1 MSDIGKEAA
10 VEPGD
15 HLSSSPEITLGTCS
29 ESLKLELSESVGVL
43 SSSLNEKKEEKINC
57 DVHDD
62 EAEGEHS
69 NSVLSKR
76 THISPSDS
84 DSEEIESK
92 KIKLSEDESQRRKS
106 VQVIKVVNKTSDLD
120 VSVIDLISDKDYS
133 STVEVTPN
141 GGESL
146 DDEDLFSDSP
156 PSKQNINSQKE
167 LPSLNKNQD
176 HCTPVNEQPK
186 SAVSSVEFNERE
198 TYSSTPY
205 VLNTKTILNKRSHDN
220 QQNKS
225 ESATED
231 ILPNENIY
239 FVQINDVSILK
250 GIKSMSGIGPI
261 LQSFSCPRSKFF
273 KGCIG
278 CRPPG
283 IVPISQ
289 VLEVDCQKII
299 KRDRISIAPEA
310 TIPHHKD
317 KSDTTTKKKSLR
329 KTKMKGSKLIVSP
342 DKSFSEISSNDS
354 IIHIGLDVFAKWTE
368 GKRGIRYYLGKVT
381 EKDTLEEHKW
391 RILFHDGVEKVLK
404 ESELISSE
412 SLVPGKY
419 VNVEVE
425 KNCIR
430 RAIIIS
436 HPIPNEDN
444 ICYSVEFE
452 TDDDK
457 SVEQSSLVPVSRL
470 HLDMEQVKE
479 MASELGQF
487 PKDSKIFCCINK
499 VKCKMAK
506 STTETE
512 DDECSSP
519 SLRKKGRKPRKIDS
533 TRLFRKM
540 NFILTKTNTKHPAY
554 GLDTETDLG
563 EESSSSDDNYDR
575 EKMEVDPFNKY
586 EIKSLIL
593 KYGGVVLNSF
603 PGENS
608 KFPKKDEELYIV
620 SDKSCRTLN
629 FLYGIAHGVPPI
641 SFQWILDSVRGTKK
655 FPIANYLLPLGYSE
669 TKGFEIEQGA
679 CESRPLFKLLDKL
692 KILVFGK
699 AAEDWKVFL
708 VRLGAKVYSQ
718 KTEAVS
724 SLSRHV
730 LNKINVVLMTDDE
743 DNQHV
748 PDILSNIT
756 VVSPRGETKLIGKD
770 GYNTSSKKSANID
783 GKIGSHKFIT
793 KFVYEKEEVISAVNN
808 NMDGQRKRSKRVTGY
823 DDLNSLTWKWF
834 QEATSRINISGP
846 LLKEKALEF
855 AKDLSLYDFKASN
868 GWLES
873 FLKRHNIA
881 LDKMG
886 GEKGDVSEKVV
897 EEWMDKIHG
906 LCEGYLPKNI
916 FSMGETG
923 LFLNDCSRHKFYTEN
938 SDCAGDKKSK
948 VKLTIAL
955 CASLTGKKIKPL
967 VIGKDKKPLCF
978 GKLDPRSLPV
988 TYWSNTKAWM
998 TSSYFERWLRDFDL
1012 QMQRQERKVL
1022 VFLENCP
1029 AHPKLPMYQGIIRAM
1044 KLKYRRKQLQYMTRK
1059 MEEDKNVTSDQL
1071 LASINILDTI
1081 YSINSAWNEVQAST
1095 IQKCFQNCGFGNTDA
1110 TVVKKEEE
1118 DNDESNIPLS
1128 MVRLAREVYD
1138 CSVKE
1143 LDELDQNLSTCDSSE
1158 TDWSKPDLLIIK
1170 EEKIDD
1176 ENNEEEDHIPDV
1188 SFNDA
1193 CNALSIFKQFVISQ
1207 GNIHM
1212 LETVIKLES
1221 QITDTS
1227 MYESKLTNISD
1238 FLD

>member
-133 STVEVTPN
+133 STVEVTTN

-167 LPSLNKNQD
+167 LSSLNKNQD

-205 VLNTKTILNKRSHDN
+205 VLNTKTIPNKRSHDN

-261 LQSFSCPRSKFF
+261 YKASHVPDPSFLKD
-273 KGCIG
+273 
-278 CRPPG
+278 
-283 IVPISQ
+283 
-289 VLEVDCQKII
+289 VLEWEKTDIKNLIHLSKSGRVSDASSLSTISSKVSSTGYSADQSSAGSGLSENN

-310 TIPHHKD
+310 TIPHHKVIAKLPVFKNTPKVILEDLTSVSHLEKD

-368 GKRGIRYYLGKVT
+368 GKRGIRYYLGRVT

-487 PKDSKIFCCINK
+487 PKGDLSSCTGGDLDLNNIVFTKRTRPSRFPVTPIKSKKKGGKYVDTSTAETSCSETPKSSVASKKKLLTSK

-756 VVSPRGETKLIGKD
+756 VVSPRWIIQSLINREKL
-770 GYNTSSKKSANID
+770 
-783 GKIGSHKFIT
+783 
-793 KFVYEKEEVISAVNN
+793 
-808 NMDGQRKRSKRVTGY
+808 
-823 DDLNSLTWKWF
+823 
-834 QEATSRINISGP
+834 
-846 LLKEKALEF
+846 
-855 AKDLSLYDFKASN
+855 
-868 GWLES
+868 
-873 FLKRHNIA
+873 
-881 LDKMG
+881 
-886 GEKGDVSEKVV
+886 
-897 EEWMDKIHG
+897 
-906 LCEGYLPKNI
+906 
-916 FSMGETG
+916 
-923 LFLNDCSRHKFYTEN
+923 
-938 SDCAGDKKSK
+938 
-948 VKLTIAL
+948 
-955 CASLTGKKIKPL
+955 
-967 VIGKDKKPLCF
+967 
-978 GKLDPRSLPV
+978 
-988 TYWSNTKAWM
+988 
-998 TSSYFERWLRDFDL
+998 DFDL
-1012 QMQRQERKVL
+1012 
-1022 VFLENCP
+1022 F
-1029 AHPKLPMYQGIIRAM
+1029 I
-1044 KLKYRRKQLQYMTRK
+1044 
-1059 MEEDKNVTSDQL
+1059 
-1071 LASINILDTI
+1071 
-1081 YSINSAWNEVQAST
+1081 
-1095 IQKCFQNCGFGNTDA
+1095 
-1110 TVVKKEEE
+1110 VK
-1118 DNDESNIPLS
+1118 
-1128 MVRLAREVYD
+1128 
-1138 CSVKE
+1138 
-1143 LDELDQNLSTCDSSE
+1143 
-1158 TDWSKPDLLIIK
+1158 
-1170 EEKIDD
+1170 
-1176 ENNEEEDHIPDV
+1176 
-1188 SFNDA
+1188 
-1193 CNALSIFKQFVISQ
+1193 
-1207 GNIHM
+1207 
-1212 LETVIKLES
+1212 
-1221 QITDTS
+1221 
-1227 MYESKLTNISD
+1227 
-1238 FLD
+1238 